1 MSNINK
7 QKIKKSQ
14 KGNAKWI
21 IVILI
26 VVAVGAFLYATTR
39 KQNVVDSGDRTA
51 TVQARDLTITV
62 TEAGSIRAHK
72 SVQYKCE
79 VERRGM
85 GSSEITIL
93 KIVPPGT
100 MVTQE
105 DVANGLVLFELD
117 SSSLEDQ
124 LVSEKMSLATDDES
138 VVSTRE
144 AYDIQVIDNES
155 SMANA
160 ELNVRFSL
168 LDLQKYLGKQL
179 AEKLVAD
186 AKVSLPSEDPNN
198 SGRSISENINLSDL
212 VSPLIQEIKDDPN
225 ILSGSSAWQTLK
237 SRQDEI
243 VLAEGNLKTQEDTL
257 AGTRKLHD
265 ANYVSDLELQKDEL
279 TLKNRVFSL
288 QNAQINLDLFLDYDF
303 PKSAEQY
310 LSNYIEDLRN
320 LERISAQCRSRLAQ
334 AKSRLGSAE
343 ERYSD
348 QLDQVKLI
356 EKQIASCV
364 VKAKS
369 PGMVVYGE
377 GSSND
382 TYRMMR
388 GGSSSSRSSGTI
400 AEGEAVTE
408 GQVIISIPDT
418 STWIAEISV
427 HETDINKVR
436 PGQPCNITMDAIVG
450 QTFTGKVI
458 EVAPLPDQQRGMMNP
473 DLKVYRTLVQID
485 GSNEA
490 LKSRMSCKVDILVN
504 RVKDAVTVPVTV
516 VSSNMG
522 KEYCYVLNS
531 VGSEEK
537 REVKTGVFNDTYVQI
552 VSGLEIGE
560 KVLRY
565 PPLDT
570 ATAEVDAF
578 EGIEALPVSETTN
591 TNMGGDTT
599 GMRRGGRG
607 FDQQNLQGLSDEEI
621 MQLMQNRGGGRSGG
635 RGGDSG
641 GGARGGGGGGGGGRG
656 GSRGGARGGGGAQ

>member
-1 MSNINK
+1 MSNTNIK
-7 QKIKKSQ
+7 TIKKSK

-21 IVILI
+21 IIIVII
-26 VVAVGAFLYATTR
+26 AVASAVLYATTR
-39 KQNVVDSGDRTA
+39 KQNDVVSGDRTA
-51 TVQARDLTITV
+51 TVEARDLTITV

-79 VERRGM
+79 VQRRGM

-100 MVTQE
+100 MVTKE
-105 DVANGLVLFELD
+105 DVDKGLVLCELD

-124 LVSEKMSLATDDES
+124 LVSEKMSLATDEES

-168 LDLQKYLGKQL
+168 LDLQKYLGKEL
-179 AEKLVAD
+179 AEQLVAD
-186 AKVSLPSEDPNN
+186 VNEAS
-198 SGRSISENINLSDL
+198 NLTKYIEPF
-212 VSPLIQEIKDDPN
+212 VQEVKDDPN

-237 SRQDEI
+237 SRKDEI
-243 VLAEGNLKTQEDTL
+243 VLAEGNLKTQQDTL

-279 TLKNRVFSL
+279 TLQNRDFSL
-288 QNAQINLDLFLDYDF
+288 QNAQINLNLFMDYDF
-303 PKSAEQY
+303 PKSTEQY
-310 LSNYIEDLRN
+310 LSNYIEDTRN

-343 ERYSD
+343 ERYAE
-348 QLDQVKLI
+348 QRDQVNLI

-364 VKAKS
+364 IKAKS

-382 TYRMMR
+382 TFRMMR
-388 GGSSSSRSSGTI
+388 GMGGGSSRSSGTI

-418 STWIAEISV
+418 SKWVAEISV

-450 QTFTGKVI
+450 QIFTGKVT

-473 DLKVYRTLVQID
+473 DLKVYKTLVEID

-531 VGSEEK
+531 DGSEEK
-537 REVKTGVFNDTYVQI
+537 REVKTGVFNDTYVQ
-552 VSGLEIGE
+552 VVNGLQIGE

-570 ATAEVDAF
+570 STAEVDAF

-591 TNMGGDTT
+591 TNMGGNTPN
-599 GMRRGGRG
+599 MRRGGGG
-607 FDQQNLQGLSDEEI
+607 FNPQNSQGLSDEALQE
-621 MQLMQNRGGGRSGG
+621 LMKNRGGGRSDS
-635 RGGDSG
+635 RGGFGGESG
-641 GGARGGGGGGGGGRG
+641 SGSRGGSGARGGGV
-656 GSRGGARGGGGAQ
+656 RGGGGAR